1 MLKNVVL
8 PAPFGPMRLTIEP
21 CGIVK
26 STSLTAVRPPNSLR
40 TSFATRRSVIGR
52 VPVGVGALKLHV
64 VERRVVDALLHLAL
78 VPPLG
83 DQAGRTEEHHEHDDQ
98 PVDPEVVLRHV
109 LDPELGADLRE
120 ALLVE

>member
-40 TSFATRRSVIGR
+40 TSLAVRRSVIGR
-52 VPVGVGALKLHV
+52 VPVGVGAPELHV
-64 VERRVVDALLHLAL
+64 VERRGSGAR
-78 VPPLG
+78 LG
-83 DQAGRTEEHHEHDDQ
+83 VERLRGSEARRAEEHHEHDDQ
-98 PVDPEVVLRHV
+98 PVDAEVVLRHV

-120 ALLVE
+120 TL